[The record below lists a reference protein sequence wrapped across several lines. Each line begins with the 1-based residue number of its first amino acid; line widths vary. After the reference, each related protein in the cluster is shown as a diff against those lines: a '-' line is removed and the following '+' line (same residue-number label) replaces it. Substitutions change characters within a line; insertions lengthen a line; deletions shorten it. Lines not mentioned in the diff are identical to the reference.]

1 MEDLPPV
8 VDNPPDQIEAKMSLG
23 ARLLNVFAA
32 PGEVFEQIRDRAVS
46 PSNWVAPALLL
57 LAVGWLGSLL
67 VFGQPSIMQQI
78 KQMSDQSLDKQIQS
92 GKLSQQQADQARPVV
107 QKVTIGIT
115 YAAAYGM
122 PVFAGF
128 AVPFIYGLILWL
140 VGNKALGGNFPYMK
154 AVELVGLA
162 GMIDVLGSVLRV
174 LLILVMDNPFASPSL
189 ALFVKQ
195 FDPQNPVHGFL
206 GLFNITALWCLTV
219 RAVGLARISKSSFAK
234 AAMWV
239 FGIWAAWGA
248 LITGFGFAAR
258 ALSPK

>member
-78 KQMSDQSLDKQIQS
+78 KQMSDQSLDKQVQS
-92 GKLSQQQADQARPVV
+92 GKLTERDRPIA
-107 QKVTIGIT
+107 QKVTIGVT
-115 YAAAYGM
+115 YALAYGI

-128 AVPFIYGLILWL
+128 AVPFI
-140 VGNKALGGNFPYMK
+140 
-154 AVELVGLA
+154 
-162 GMIDVLGSVLRV
+162 S
-174 LLILVMDNPFASPSL
+174 
-189 ALFVKQ
+189 
-195 FDPQNPVHGFL
+195 
-206 GLFNITALWCLTV
+206 
-219 RAVGLARISKSSFAK
+219 
-234 AAMWV
+234 
-239 FGIWAAWGA
+239 
-248 LITGFGFAAR
+248 
-258 ALSPK
+258 